1 MNYDTINDAVTRAG
15 GAGTLL
21 ANRYRIVRQLGQG
34 GMGSVWLAEDTQLDN
49 KQFAVKMLPSILVSN
64 KRAYRQLKD
73 EALVAMQLV
82 HPNIVQIRAFE
93 ENSGNPFLVMDYVDG
108 QTLDDY
114 IADKGTLTEDETMRL
129 LKPVAAA
136 LDYAHGEGVVHR
148 DVKPANVMIRK
159 DGRPFVLDFGI
170 AREMQ
175 ETMTRVT
182 GKFSSGTLL
191 YMSPEQLNGE
201 PPAAAQDVYSF
212 AAMVYEC
219 LKGEPPFIRGQI
231 EYQILNNPPPPLPQG
246 IVSWLSEITMRGLA
260 KKANERPATC
270 CEILGDVLTGGMIVA
285 DNIRLQ
291 TQIAIKAF
299 QEDDYEKV
307 FAAAQKADTNNAE
320 IQFIIGWCYQ
330 FGDGVE
336 VDYNLAMQWYHKAAV
351 QGHLEA
357 LLGIGQL
364 YIEKIGDP
372 YSEWQENEYEEFKV
386 AFDMALNC
394 VDARVKHVF
403 ADLYVCCNYG
413 GGRGYGLEEQIK
425 IDEVTSLELIKE
437 SANGGYA
444 EAQYQLGR
452 RYEEGHGISQ
462 DYCEAVKWYRKAAER
477 GTQEQYAG
485 AQEKLGEMY
494 KKGLGVVKNYDEAI
508 KWYRKA
514 VESSD
519 TSRNVY
525 NLARMYDI
533 AKKYSDAVTWYR
545 KAAERG
551 HCEAQCRLGDLCRTG
566 CGTDRD
572 GKEAVK
578 WDRKAAE
585 QDNARAQYLL
595 ALSLMVFNRLTWSGE
610 TMEWLRKSAENGYGD
625 AQHQLASIYAKGDE
639 EASVAMDATESARW
653 YKLAEQSYRKAS
665 ESGNISAQYNL
676 GVMYYEGEGV
686 VQDFKEAFKWL
697 SKAAT
702 RGSIGSQ
709 YYLGNCFA
717 RGQGVS
723 QNFEEAVRWYRKA
736 AERGG
741 AKAQCALGAMY
752 KKGHGVAQDY
762 KEALEWFL
770 KAAEQFNDEACYELG
785 CMYKE
790 GVGVEQDYM
799 KAVKWYQKA
808 SSHNGAEYNL
818 GLMYENGYG
827 VKVDYNEA
835 RKYYTFAALRG
846 NLDAQYKVGIM
857 HFCGKGVKRD
867 QSEALDWMRK
877 AAEQGHVKA
886 QQCLGEWYANW
897 CDMETINVP
906 RDYVESFKWHKKAAE
921 QGDELSQYRLGE
933 MYYKGLGVAQNYAEA
948 LKVFRKFADRRSD
961 AKFYIGM
968 MYRNGEGVEQN
979 YGEAIKWLQKAAPLW
994 SDAAYELGVM
1004 YEKGIGIHKNLAEAI
1019 DWYRKAAASGQ
1030 EKATSILEKMKEDA
1044 YGTNGATNAVVQ
1056 HYEDTL
1062 VLPGGQKIE
1071 MIYCQPGEFLMGSP
1085 LIEELR
1091 ALNEM
1096 QHKVEI
1102 TNGFWLGKY
1111 PITQEQWECV
1121 MGSNPSHPKGK
1132 NCPVHYISWYDCQ
1145 EFIKRLNHIIGC
1157 QSRLPTEAEWEYACR
1172 AGTRTMFY
1180 WGNVFDGSQ
1189 ASCRGL
1195 YGSSKRVCGCPTAPT
1210 PVDRYAPNAWGFYDM
1225 SGNMGE
1231 WCEDWYSEN
1240 KKDATYSLGPSQ
1252 GASKVFR
1259 GGCIVYEAARC
1270 RSASRDSLPP
1280 DVRDFAIGF
1289 RLCCSAE

>member
-1 MNYDTINDAVTRAG
+1 MYAKTMNNDVTLTG
-15 GAGTLL
+15 GENPLL
-21 ANRYRIVRQLGQG
+21 AGRYQVVRPLGAG
-34 GMGSVWLAEDTQLDN
+34 GMGSVYLVEDTQLDN
-49 KQFAVKMLPSILVSN
+49 KQFAVKMLPSILVAN
-64 KRAYRQLKD
+64 KRAYRQLKN
-73 EALVAMQLV
+73 EALLAMKLV
-82 HPNIVQIRAFE
+82 HSNIMQIRAFE
-93 ENSGNPFLVMDYVDG
+93 ENDNNPFLVMDYIEG

-219 LKGEPPFIRGQI
+219 LKGEPPFVRGQI
-231 EYQILNNPPPPLPQG
+231 EYQILNNPPPPLPEG
-246 IVSWLSEITMRGLA
+246 IASWLVESIMGGLS
-260 KKANERPATC
+260 KKSDARPSTC
-270 CEILGDVLTGGMIVA
+270 CELFRDSERCDKKLVGSGDPLIQQATGAFKAGDYA
-285 DNIRLQ
+285 
-291 TQIAIKAF
+291 KAF
-299 QEDDYEKV
+299 SI
-307 FAAAQKADTNNAE
+307 AQQADISNPQ
-320 IQFIIGWCYQ
+320 IQYIIGWCYENGEL
-330 FGDGVE
+330 FGIRQ
-336 VDYNLAMQWYHKAAV
+336 DY
-351 QGHLEA
+351 
-357 LLGIGQL
+357 
-364 YIEKIGDP
+364 
-372 YSEWQENEYEEFKV
+372 KV
-386 AFDMALNC
+386 ALEWYLKAVENGSHAAEFRLGEMYYL
-394 VDARVKHVF
+394 
-403 ADLYVCCNYG
+403 
-413 GGRGYGLEEQIK
+413 GRGVQCDHEMGLQ
-425 IDEVTSLELIKE
+425 
-437 SANGGYA
+437 
-444 EAQYQLGR
+444 
-452 RYEEGHGISQ
+452 
-462 DYCEAVKWYRKAAER
+462 WYRKAAEH
-477 GTQEQYAG
+477 GEANAQY
-485 AQEKLGEMY
+485 KLGTILDDEGEALSWLRMAASQGFPRAQVYMAILYQEGEYGLPRDATESSRLFRAAEMT
-494 KKGLGVVKNYDEAI
+494 L
-508 KWYRKA
+508 RKA
-514 VESSD
+514 AEEGDADAQYELGNFYLGDSD
-519 TSRNVY
+519 
-525 NLARMYDI
+525 
-533 AKKYSDAVTWYR
+533 KKDANEALHWYR
-545 KAAERG
+545 KAAEHGVPSAQYSLAEMYEDCENIEQDYQEALRWYREAAKRG
-551 HCEAQCRLGDLCRTG
+551 NDDAKKRLGDMYRIG
-566 CGTDRD
+566 
-572 GKEAVK
+572 
-578 WDRKAAE
+578 
-585 QDNARAQYLL
+585 
-595 ALSLMVFNRLTWSGE
+595 
-610 TMEWLRKSAENGYGD
+610 NG
-625 AQHQLASIYAKGDE
+625 
-639 EASVAMDATESARW
+639 VT
-653 YKLAEQSYRKAS
+653 
-665 ESGNISAQYNL
+665 
-676 GVMYYEGEGV
+676 
-686 VQDFKEAFKWL
+686 
-697 SKAAT
+697 
-702 RGSIGSQ
+702 
-709 YYLGNCFA
+709 
-717 RGQGVS
+717 
-723 QNFEEAVRWYRKA
+723 
-736 AERGG
+736 
-741 AKAQCALGAMY
+741 
-752 KKGHGVAQDY
+752 QDY
-762 KEALEWFL
+762 KEAIEWYRR
-770 KAAEQFNDEACYELG
+770 AAAQNNDEARIELARIYIKG
-785 CMYKE
+785 LGVVRDFKE
-790 GVGVEQDYM
+790 
-799 KAVKWYQKA
+799 AAKWYLGVRCKDD
-808 SSHNGAEYNL
+808 GVRYEL
-818 GLMYENGYG
+818 GLMYEKGNG
-827 VKVDYNEA
+827 VKKSLKEAEAYYKQAAINGHVDA
-835 RKYYTFAALRG
+835 RFHLGCLYYH
-846 NLDAQYKVGIM
+846 GI
-857 HFCGKGVKRD
+857 GDKPDYESAYLWLSRSAKKGH
-867 QSEALDWMRK
+867 SEAEYYLGLMYYNGEGVEQNLAEAANWFRK
-877 AAEQGHVKA
+877 AAEHGHAVAQFRFGKCLKNGKGVTRDTAEAVKWYLQAAEQGNADAQYEIGIMFFCGNGVSRDPKKGTDWVIKA
-886 QQCLGEWYANW
+886 ARLGNVNAQHCLGDWYANW
-897 CDMETINVP
+897 DDMENITLP

-979 YGEAIKWLQKAAPLW
+979 YGEAIKWLQKAAQLW

-1121 MGSNPSHPKGK
+1121 MGSNPSHPKGE